1 MKALLSLI
9 FLLFYHVSFSQG
21 LNEILKAQW
30 EKGRKESKLELRGR
44 AIRNFQSIGEFY
56 ESQGFNPIW
65 IESNDL
71 SELAYELRYEIEQSR
86 FDGLNPQ
93 DYHYSLI
100 QTFFKSIEENQ
111 KSGFDPSLEDLADL
125 EFFLSDAVI
134 RLALDLDRGK
144 LDPSKLNQ
152 SWNIP
157 KKSSKFDSS
166 IFLQKLAE
174 DRSLRPLLVE
184 LYPVMNAYSKGR
196 EVIRDLATRME
207 KNELD
212 WSSLRVNKSIKVG
225 ESNST
230 VPLIREIL
238 AFWNYSSGQDLESK
252 VYDSLL
258 FKTILKYQVDNGLE
272 ADGII
277 GKNTLAALNQ
287 SPEDLI
293 GKVSVNLE
301 RLRWLDDSQLVSEA
315 ILVNIPD
322 YSLVYLDRFDTV
334 FFSKVIVG
342 KTENQTPVF
351 RATMSYIVFSPFWNV
366 PESIVNKEIIPAV
379 RRNPNYLARNNMEVL
394 SYSGKPVDPQLV
406 NWKARSI
413 PYLIRQK
420 PGPSNSLGL
429 VKFMF
434 PNSFSVYIHDTPAK
448 HLFERDVRSMSHGCI
463 RLARP
468 LDFAKLLLQDQ
479 EEWTDEKIKEAMK
492 QDHEVKVELIKKTP
506 VYVVYLTFWTDGNGN
521 PYFRPDLY
529 DRDQEILDRLSK

>member
-9 FLLFYHVSFSQG
+9 FLLFFHVSFSQD
-21 LNEILKAQW
+21 LNEILKVRW
-30 EKGRKESKLELRGR
+30 EKGKKESQLELRGR
-44 AIRNFQSIGEFY
+44 AILNYQSIGEFY
-56 ESQGFNPIW
+56 ESRGFSPIW

-71 SELAYELRYEIEQSR
+71 SELAYELRYEIEQSK

-100 QTFFKSIEENQ
+100 QTFFKSIEENK
-111 KSGFDPSLEDLADL
+111 KSGFDPSLGDLADL

-230 VPLIREIL
+230 VPLIRERL

-258 FKTILKYQVDNGLE
+258 FKTILKYQENHGLE

-301 RLRWLDDSQLVSEA
+301 RLRWLDDSQLMSEA

-379 RRNPNYLARNNMEVL
+379 RRNPNYLTRNNMEVL
-394 SYSGKPVDPQLV
+394 SYSGKPVDPQSV

-479 EEWTDEKIKEAMK
+479 EEWTDEKINEAMK

-506 VYVVYLTFWTDGNGN
+506 VYVVYLTFWTDGNCN